1 MAAAALCDGDV
12 KMVIWDLDGTLWR
25 GTLDEADA
33 DDDLA
38 DGSLAPLIRLLAQ
51 RGIVSSV
58 CSFNDEERACAA
70 LQRLGVWELI
80 VFPAISFDSA
90 FSKPAAI
97 RATLSAAGLS
107 PANALFCDDEPRHR
121 AAAAAALPGLL
132 TCAPSLL
139 PPESALRR
147 CGSADPGCSRLQK
160 YRLLEARRRA
170 EAAAVSQAGA
180 GDAAAQRFLDSCE
193 VVVRLR
199 PLRGASDEDLDRLV
213 ALTQRTNRLNYTRRR
228 RGWYWELLERD
239 TDLLAPDRA
248 GGGRGGGLESFTW
261 KVYVSDR
268 FGEHGLAGLVAVR
281 RGALRHFLFSCRLL
295 GLHVEDA

>member
-58 CSFNDEERACAA
+58 CSFNDEERARAA

-193 VVVRLR
+193 VV
-199 PLRGASDEDLDRLV
+199 DLDRLV

-228 RGWYWELLERD
+228 RGCRW
-239 TDLLAPDRA
+239 
-248 GGGRGGGLESFTW
+248 GRTTPHLPGACTEPS
-261 KVYVSDR
+261 VYVSDR